1 MDFITGFGSTIFWF
15 LIVLSV
21 LVFVHE
27 FGHYWVARRC
37 GVKVE
42 EFSIGFGRE
51 LFGWNDRAGTRWKF
65 CLIPLGGYV
74 KMYGEADASN
84 NPTSADFA
92 DNQTTLTPEQ
102 RAESFV
108 YKTVGQR
115 AAIVAAGPVANFLFA
130 IVVLATLFSTFGQPF
145 TPPIVG
151 SVVEGSAA
159 AEAGLQAGD
168 RINAIDGAGIQRF
181 EEVQHWI
188 GLNAGKTITLTI
200 ERAGETLM
208 LRATPRVEFID
219 TTVGGKAQ
227 VGRLGIGRAGTEFQ
241 RHDPLTAV
249 WQAVRESGAMITGTL
264 QALGQMISGSRSAS
278 ELGGPILIAQMSG
291 QSAEGG
297 IPSIVWFMAIL
308 SINLG
313 LINLFPIPM
322 LDGGHLVFY
331 GIEAARRRPLGD
343 GAQRVAY
350 RVGLAMVLTFV
361 IFATWNDLNRLPIF
375 DFVKGLAS

>member
-1 MDFITGFGSTIFWF
+1 MDFITGFGATIFWF
-15 LIVLSV
+15 LLVLTV

-51 LFGWNDRAGTRWKF
+51 LFGWNDKHGTRWKF
-65 CLIPLGGYV
+65 CLLPLGGFV
-74 KMYGEADASN
+74 KMYGEADAAN
-84 NPTSADFA
+84 RPTNAEFA
-92 DNQTTLTPEQ
+92 EHEGVLTPQQ

-108 YKTVGQR
+108 YKNVGQR
-115 AAIVAAGPVANFLFA
+115 SAIVAAGPMANFIFA
-130 IVVLATLFSTFGQPF
+130 IVLLAGLFATYGQPF
-145 TPPIVG
+145 TPPVVG

-159 AEAGLQAGD
+159 AEAGLRPGD
-168 RINAIDGAGIQRF
+168 RIVAIDGTTIQRF
-181 EEVQHWI
+181 EEIQHWI
-188 GLNAGKTITLTI
+188 SLNAGKTVTLAV
-200 ERAGETLM
+200 EREGERLD
-208 LRATPRVEFID
+208 LRATPRVEFVD
-219 TTVGGKAQ
+219 TRVGGKAQ
-227 VGRLGIGRAGTEFQ
+227 VGRLGIGRSGVEFL
-241 RHDPLTAV
+241 RHNPATAV
-249 WQAVRESGAMITGTL
+249 WQAIRESGAMVTGTL
-264 QALGQMISGSRSAS
+264 QALGQMIGGTRSAS

-297 IPSIVWFMAIL
+297 VTGIIWFMAIL

-313 LINLFPIPM
+313 LINLFPIPV

-331 GIEAARRRPLGD
+331 GIEALRGRPLGE
-343 GAQRVAY
+343 GAQRLGY

>member
-1 MDFITGFGSTIFWF
+1 MDFITGFGTTIFWF
-15 LIVLSV
+15 LVVLSV

-51 LFGWNDRAGTRWKF
+51 LFGWNDKAGTRWKF
-65 CLIPLGGYV
+65 CLMPLGGYV

-84 NPTSADFA
+84 QPTSAEFTDQ
-92 DNQTTLTPEQ
+92 QTSLTPEQ
-102 RAESFV
+102 RSESFV

-115 AAIVAAGPVANFLFA
+115 SAIVAAGPMANFLFA
-130 IVVLATLFSTFGQPF
+130 IVLLAALFMTFGQPF
-145 TPPIVG
+145 TPPVVG

-159 AEAGLQAGD
+159 QEAGLQAGD
-168 RINAIDGAGIQRF
+168 RITAIDGTEIQRF
-181 EEVQHWI
+181 EEIQHWI
-188 GLNAGKTITLTI
+188 GLNAGKSITLTLQ
-200 ERAGETLM
+200 RGTETLSVQ
-208 LRATPRVEFID
+208 ATPRVEFID
-219 TTVGGKAQ
+219 TRVGGKAQ
-227 VGRLGIGRAGTEFQ
+227 VGRLGIGRSGSEFQ
-241 RHDPLTAV
+241 RHGPLNAV

-264 QALGQMISGSRSAS
+264 QALGQMIGGSRSAS

-291 QSAEGG
+291 ASAESG
-297 IPSIVWFMAIL
+297 IPGIVWFMAIL

-313 LINLFPIPM
+313 LINLFPIPV

-331 GIEAARRRPLGD
+331 GIEAARGRPLGER
-343 GAQRVAY
+343 AQRFGY